1 MTDEIF
7 SGVNPPPY
15 NLSNP
20 DINKDESVYASLL
33 ESVEQNKKATEVW
46 EEMRQEID
54 ASGYSILVDKA
65 KEKWELE
72 QNIEAKNILT
82 DIIEDPLVD
91 VKIKEKKLKTYIL
104 NSKESST
111 NLKDRWSK
119 ELNDAFIV
127 ENNLDTTDEWMNADT
142 EITDLYIEQA
152 IERFGESIKNNKAGI
167 EVENIEPEVFAD
179 RWNRLLDNWEQVKDY
194 NFKGM
199 LEGEN
204 RITDPG
210 YIPLIDDVVFLASM
224 AYNTPDY
231 FMELV
236 QTWGKG
242 TGLTNQRAYLGAKVA
257 EAIGLNKLFPS

>member
-91 VKIKEKKLKTYIL
+91 VKIKEKKLS
-104 NSKESST
+104 NWSCSSSK
-111 NLKDRWSK
+111 
-119 ELNDAFIV
+119 
-127 ENNLDTTDEWMNADT
+127 
-142 EITDLYIEQA
+142 
-152 IERFGESIKNNKAGI
+152 
-167 EVENIEPEVFAD
+167 
-179 RWNRLLDNWEQVKDY
+179 
-194 NFKGM
+194 
-199 LEGEN
+199 
-204 RITDPG
+204 
-210 YIPLIDDVVFLASM
+210 
-224 AYNTPDY
+224 
-231 FMELV
+231 
-236 QTWGKG
+236 
-242 TGLTNQRAYLGAKVA
+242 
-257 EAIGLNKLFPS
+257 